1 MPIRTLQYLPLEFSV
16 QLFKRNI
23 SSFTR
28 LISVLLDLSV
38 NSQELYAPNCFK
50 LIIFT
55 SSRNV
60 LLRFIWNAENGISLH
75 YYKGVRQE
83 GRGWGGVKW
92 AHLRPLSTWNKD
104 SWSFFIFRIK
114 WMYLYF
120 SVSFVAADG
129 LLENALSILVVT
141 LPRIGEPK

>member
-60 LLRFIWNAENGISLH
+60 LLRFIWNSENGISLY

-83 GRGWGGVKW
+83 GGKNYDHINIILIEQFCSCYIEPHLSLTCLPSWTTRRAKLWTY
-92 AHLRPLSTWNKD
+92 LRPIGLE
-104 SWSFFIFRIK
+104 IIPA
-114 WMYLYF
+114 YF
-120 SVSFVAADG
+120 TKNFLFS
-129 LLENALSILVVT
+129 AL
-141 LPRIGEPK
+141 